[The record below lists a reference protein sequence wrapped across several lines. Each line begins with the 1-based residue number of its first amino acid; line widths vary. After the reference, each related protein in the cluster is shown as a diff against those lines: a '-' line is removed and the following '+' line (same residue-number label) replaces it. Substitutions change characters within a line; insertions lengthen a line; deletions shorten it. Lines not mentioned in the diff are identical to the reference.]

1 MMKTTAIKVVTNMEG
16 CDPCFYMSCG
26 ADSLLCIPILIRLS
40 KYQADS
46 GVGWVCTK

>member
-1 MMKTTAIKVVTNMEG
+1 MMKITAIKVITNMEG

-26 ADSLLCIPILIRLS
+26 ADSLLIPILIRLS
-40 KYQADS
+40 KYQADR